1 MPCEGQ
7 TFFYCLL
14 ARGNTPSPD
23 ISPTR
28 QQDTTIRQSPKRKR
42 LEKHFL
48 KNSYQDA
55 FPCIR
60 PTGIIPLPQTHHRKE
75 KNDPDD
81 FRKPSGSFYK
91 IIMMFFHFIRRAP
104 KQKKRSLRE
113 RLETKKAGNKFLLFI
128 FCND

>member
-7 TFFYCLL
+7 TFFYCLF
-14 ARGNTPSPD
+14 ARGDTPSPD

-28 QQDTTIRQSPKRKR
+28 QQGTTIRQSPKRKR

-48 KNSYQDA
+48 KNPYQDA
-55 FPCIR
+55 FHTHALPANSF
-60 PTGIIPLPQTHHRKE
+60 PQTHHRNK

-81 FRKPSGSFYK
+81 FKKPSGSFYK
-91 IIMMFFHFIRRAP
+91 IIMMFFSLHLESP
-104 KQKKRSLRE
+104 KQKKRSLWE